1 MGWDDDDATNN
12 MDVSLTTEQL
22 RVTCSIRIQLCITWR
37 VSADRTGSERKYVAE
52 WSWMFEGDG
61 AFPRQPVHGGKDLG
75 PGITGQ
81 QGGEFIQRAVADP
94 SELLVDCRFD
104 QKFLC
109 HIVLP
114 PTPRNE

>member
-1 MGWDDDDATNN
+1 VLDPD
-12 MDVSLTTEQL
+12 
-22 RVTCSIRIQLCITWR
+22 
-37 VSADRTGSERKYVAE
+37 SALHHVARLGRSMGSERKYVAE

-81 QGGEFIQRAVADP
+81 LGSEFIQRAGAGP

-104 QKFLC
+104 QKFP
-109 HIVLP
+109 VPYRP
-114 PTPRNE
+114 PHAKNE

>member
-1 MGWDDDDATNN
+1 
-12 MDVSLTTEQL
+12 
-22 RVTCSIRIQLCITWR
+22 
-37 VSADRTGSERKYVAE
+37 
-52 WSWMFEGDG
+52 MFEGDG

-81 QGGEFIQRAVADP
+81 LGSEFIQRAGAGP

-109 HIVLP
+109 HIVP
-114 PTPRNE
+114 PQRQETSDEIIAPVTRNGVAQSTVNDGIRQGPL